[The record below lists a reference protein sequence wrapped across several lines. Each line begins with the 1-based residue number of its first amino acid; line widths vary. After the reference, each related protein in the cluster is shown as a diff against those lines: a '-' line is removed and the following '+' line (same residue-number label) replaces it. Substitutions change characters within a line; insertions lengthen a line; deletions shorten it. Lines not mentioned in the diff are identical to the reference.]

1 MKIRLTTL
9 FVLFICILS
18 FSAQESDNQKIT
30 LEQQFDDLYRKST
43 SYQVYKVISKEKYQ
57 QLKKNVLDSIST
69 LNDKILKKDNQLKEN
84 NTEIEKTKQ
93 ELSTIRQNLSSAVS
107 RENSI
112 SFLGIELNKTSYNF
126 LVWSIIAILLA
137 GSGYFIFKFFRSNIL
152 TKEAQNSL
160 VEVEEEFE
168 IHRKK
173 SLEREQKL
181 RRKLQDEI
189 NKQRNS

>member
-1 MKIRLTTL
+1 M
-9 FVLFICILS
+9 LFICILS
-18 FSAQESDNQKIT
+18 VSAQELENQENT
-30 LEQQFDDLYRKST
+30 LEKQFDDLYRKST

-57 QLKKNVLDSIST
+57 QLKQNVLDSIKN
-69 LNDKILKKDNQLKEN
+69 LENKITNKNNQLEQN
-84 NTEIEKTKQ
+84 SSEIEKTKQ
-93 ELSTIRQNLSSAVS
+93 QLNQTEQDLSNSVS

-112 SFLGIELNKTSYNF
+112 SVFGLQLSKTSYN
-126 LVWSIIAILLA
+126 LILWSTIVILLGGLA
-137 GSGYFIFKFFRSNIL
+137 YFIFKFFRSNIL

-160 VEVEEEFE
+160 VEIEEEFE

>member
-1 MKIRLTTL
+1 M
-9 FVLFICILS
+9 LFICILS

>member
-1 MKIRLTTL
+1 MKLKLTTILL
-9 FVLFICILS
+9 FFTCIFS
-18 FSAQESDNQKIT
+18 FTAQETIEEVNT
-30 LEQQFDDLYRKST
+30 LEKQFDDLYRKST
-43 SYQVYKVISKEKYQ
+43 SYQIYKVISKEKYQ
-57 QLKKNVLDSIST
+57 QLKQNVLDSVKN
-69 LNDKILKKDNQLKEN
+69 LENKITTKNNQLEQN
-84 NTEIEKTKQ
+84 SSEIEKTKQ
-93 ELSTIRQNLSSAVS
+93 QLNQTEQDLSSSVS

-112 SFLGIELNKTSYNF
+112 SVFGMQLSKTSYN
-126 LVWSIIAILLA
+126 LILWSTIVILLGGLA
-137 GSGYFIFKFFRSNIL
+137 YFIFKFFRSNIL

-160 VEVEEEFE
+160 IEVEEEFE